1 MRPVRRV
8 PTWLSAKPNL
18 KTYQRLITANFDL
31 TRLVLIIPFMLY
43 GIIAAPH
50 YNVADMLEDQMA
62 MIRFIHGANLI
73 FHEAGHIIFMILG
86 QFMMILGGS
95 LNQILI
101 PAGITSYFFFKS
113 QHYSGAITLFWVGEN
128 YWDVSI
134 YAKDADE
141 MALPL
146 LGGDGSTHDWNWLL
160 ETLNWLPQ
168 TQLVGNI
175 IYTIGTLIYLS
186 AIGLAIYFSQK
197 RFAA

>member
-31 TRLVLIIPFMLY
+31 ARLALIIPFMLY
-43 GIIAAPH
+43 GIICAPH
-50 YNVADMLEDQMA
+50 YNVADAMEDQMA
-62 MIRFIHGANLI
+62 VIRFIHGANLI
-73 FHEAGHIIFMILG
+73 FHEAGHVIFMPFG
-86 QFMMILGGS
+86 EFVTILGGS

-101 PAGITSYFFFKS
+101 PAGISSYFFFKGQS
-113 QHYSGAITLFWVGEN
+113 YSGGITLFWVGEN

-134 YAKDADE
+134 YAKDATDRV
-141 MALPL
+141 LPL
-146 LGGDGSTHDWNWLL
+146 LGGNTEGHDWHNMLDML
-160 ETLNWLPQ
+160 DWLPQ